1 MVTNSELYVIIENGH
16 YLHSEWDGYNFA
28 FIWYLYPELADTFD
42 SYEDAKSFIKENEA
56 DLSSEIKIQKCKA
69 TYVLEDC

>member
-1 MVTNSELYVIIENGH
+1 MVTNSEFYIIIENGH
-16 YLHSEWDGYNFA
+16 YLHSEWDGHNFA
-28 FIWYLYPELADTFD
+28 FIWYLYPELADAFD

-56 DLSSEIKIQKCKA
+56 DLGSEAKIQKCKA

>member
-1 MVTNSELYVIIENGH
+1 MVTNSEFYIIIENDH

-28 FIWYLYPELADTFD
+28 FIWYLYPELADIFD

-56 DLSSEIKIQKCKA
+56 DLSSEVKIQKCKA
-69 TYVLEDC
+69 TYILEDC